1 MTDTSTPS
9 LNSQPAMD
17 GANYNVQ
24 SVARLTAIAEA
35 ESPSVV
41 DEPKKAPTAP
51 VASDNA
57 DFVDYSDE
65 PEEIDDT
72 DEEESEVE
80 DDETDPEVTEEED
93 EEEVKAP
100 SKKIKAKVNGK
111 ELELAEDTIIP
122 VKVNGEIQEI
132 ALKDLTTS
140 YSGRAEISRRFT
152 ELDKAKKQLA
162 AQTEQFFNEK
172 SGVEAHLQLMSMLE
186 PQEFMHH
193 LAELQG
199 RDPDELYGSMV
210 EQIVKT
216 IKEMQGM
223 SPEHRKLH
231 NEARK
236 LKAEKKI
243 AEVRSRVEQQLEKHK
258 ETFKT
263 QQQRYDQFM
272 NEMNT
277 MGLTEKDYA
286 SAAQEIEAKIKEGQ
300 LSGEWTEFDV
310 LDYAREKNVLTT
322 INESANNMGIK
333 VDPAYI
339 KKIRA
344 AIAADEQSNQV
355 IYSPDEIEQLTKR
368 LIKLDK
374 KRVRETPKAAAKQ
387 TATPERKQSPK
398 TKEKEI
404 DSSFFDT
411 MRVLR
416 R

>member
-24 SVARLTAIAEA
+24 SMARLTAIAEA
-35 ESPSVV
+35 ENPSVV

-51 VASDNA
+51 VASDDA

-72 DEEESEVE
+72 DEEESGVE
-80 DDETDPEVTEEED
+80 DDETDPEITEEED
-93 EEEVKAP
+93 EEGVKAP

-111 ELELAEDTIIP
+111 ELELAEDTVIP

-152 ELDKAKKQLA
+152 ELDKAKKQFQ

-243 AEVRSRVEQQLEKHK
+243 AEVRSRVEQQLEQHK

-263 QQQRYDQFM
+263 QQQRYEQFM
-272 NEMNT
+272 NEMST

-286 SAAQEIEAKIKEGQ
+286 NAAQEIEAKINEGK
-300 LSGEWTEFDV
+300 LSGQWTEFDV
-310 LDYAREKNVLTT
+310 LDYAREKNVLTV